1 LYLANLGCIDQNPW
15 LSRVGTLE
23 NPDWMLIDIDP
34 VDADYDL
41 IVEAALVVRTVLNDL
56 GLKGYAKTTGGDG
69 MHIYVPLE
77 PIYTYAQVRS
87 FCEIVAQLTLHKQP
101 DLFTTPRSVDK
112 RKKGRV
118 YFDYLQIGT
127 GKTIAAPY
135 VLRAHEKAPV
145 STPLAWDEVKRGI
158 RPTDFRIDN
167 AIERFER
174 VGDLFAPVLKGN
186 QKIEEALRIA
196 AQSG

>member
-1 LYLANLGCIDQNPW
+1 
-15 LSRVGTLE
+15 
-23 NPDWMLIDIDP
+23 
-34 VDADYDL
+34 
-41 IVEAALVVRTVLNDL
+41 
-56 GLKGYAKTTGGDG
+56 
-69 MHIYVPLE
+69 
-77 PIYTYAQVRS
+77 
-87 FCEIVAQLTLHKQP
+87 
-101 DLFTTPRSVDK
+101 VDK
-112 RKKGRV
+112 RRKGRV